1 MVGHD
6 LVRVLRG
13 GHDVIATSVDELD
26 IRDASAVNNAVRGC
40 DLVCHLA
47 ALTDV
52 DRCEIEPDAAY
63 LANTLGTESV
73 ALACRRE
80 GAALVFASTIMV
92 FDGHKADGYTEFDEP
107 DPVNHYGRSKYQ
119 AEVIVRRLVPE
130 HYIVRAAWV
139 FGGGPRDK
147 KFVAQILDR
156 ANKQSELL
164 VVDDKFGSPTYTV
177 DLSHAIERLI
187 GTGRYG
193 TYHSAGTGM
202 PCSRFEFAQEIV
214 RAAGLSCRLTPV
226 GSERFPM
233 PAPRPRMEGAR
244 NLHMELLGWG
254 WMRPWKEALTEY
266 VRTLRPAQK
275 D

>member
-6 LVRVLRG
+6 LVPVLRKR
-13 GHDVIATSVDELD
+13 HDVVATTPQDLDVRNASSVN
-26 IRDASAVNNAVRGC
+26 AAVHGC

-52 DRCEIEPDAAY
+52 DRCETEPDAAY
-63 LANTLGTESV
+63 RTNTFGTETI

-92 FDGHKADGYTEFDEP
+92 FDGRKPDGYTEFDEP
-107 DPVNHYGRSKYQ
+107 DPVNHYGRSKHQ

-139 FGGGPRDK
+139 FGGGRRDK

-156 ANKQSELL
+156 ARKQSELT

-187 GTGRYG
+187 TTGRYG
-193 TYHSAGTGM
+193 TYHSVGTGN
-202 PCSRFEFAQEIV
+202 PCSRFEFAKEIV
-214 RAAGLSCRLTPV
+214 RAAGVSCRLTPV
-226 GSERFPM
+226 GSERFPL

-244 NLHMELLGWG
+244 NLHMELLGWD
-254 WMRPWKEALTEY
+254 WMRPWKEALSEY
-266 VRTLRPAQK
+266 VRTMPPARK